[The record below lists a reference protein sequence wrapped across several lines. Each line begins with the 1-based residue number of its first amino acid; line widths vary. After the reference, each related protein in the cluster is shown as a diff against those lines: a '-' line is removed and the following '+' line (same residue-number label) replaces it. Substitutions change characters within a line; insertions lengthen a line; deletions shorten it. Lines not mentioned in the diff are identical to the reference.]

1 MGSSTS
7 NAGPYPSLV
16 ELLRFRAD
24 QQSDKAAYVF
34 LDSAG
39 KEEAQL
45 TYLDLDRRA
54 RSFAA
59 RLQRVVADGDRTILL
74 YPSAI
79 DFVVAFFGCLYAG
92 VVAVP
97 AYPPRLNRPL
107 TRFLATLSD
116 SKASLI
122 LTTAPIARGIEKRF
136 PESPELASVQW
147 AVIDTEEEDRAA
159 SWRDPQVGADTLAF
173 LQYTSG
179 STAAPRGV
187 MVTHGNVL
195 HNESVIQ
202 QGSGHNESS
211 VFVTWLPLFHDMG
224 LIGLTLQSLHVGGVC
239 VVLSPLAFLQRPSS
253 WLRAISKYR
262 GTTSGS
268 PNFGYDL
275 CVNKIS
281 IEERSGLD
289 LSSWTLAFSGAEPI
303 RHSTL
308 KQFVEAYAPY
318 GLGKS
323 VLCPVYGLAEATLL
337 VSGGW
342 ADIER
347 GPIESGGRSLMSCGS
362 NRVPVRIVDPASCT
376 LVADGEVG
384 EIWVSGPSVAQ
395 GYWNQ
400 PELTERTFR
409 ARIAGSDEG
418 PFLRTGD
425 LGFFQDGEL
434 VVAGRLR
441 DLIIIRG
448 RNVYPQDIEQTV
460 EACHPAVRPASVGVL
475 GIETE
480 EVEGLLVVS
489 EVDSRQCPDLDDA
502 VGAIRQ
508 AIAEEHDV
516 PVDGIVLLKPAAFPR
531 TSSGKLQR
539 WACRERLLSGSLP
552 GVLLWRG
559 HSMVSATAA
568 DDVA

>member
-1 MGSSTS
+1 MSSSTS

-16 ELLRFRAD
+16 DLLRFRAG
-24 QQSDKAAYVF
+24 QIAEKAAYIF

-45 TYLDLDRRA
+45 TYPELDRRA

-59 RLQRVVADGDRTILL
+59 RLQRVAVDGDRAILL

-122 LTTAPIARGIEKRF
+122 LTTTPIARGIEKRF
-136 PESPELASVQW
+136 PESPALASVQW
-147 AVIDTEEEDRAA
+147 AVTDTEEEDLAA
-159 SWRDPQVGADTLAF
+159 SWRNPQVGADTLAF

-224 LIGLTLQSLHVGGVC
+224 LIGLTLHSLYVGGVC
-239 VVLSPLAFLQRPSS
+239 VVLSPLAFLQRPVS
-253 WLRAISKYR
+253 WLRAISQYR

-275 CVNKIS
+275 CVSKIT

-289 LSSWTLAFSGAEPI
+289 LSSWRLAFNGAEPV
-303 RHSTL
+303 RHSTM

-318 GLGKS
+318 GLRKS

-342 ADIER
+342 ANLEL
-347 GPIESGGRSLMSCGS
+347 GPIERGGRSLMSCGP
-362 NRVPVRIVDPASCT
+362 NRVPVRIVEPASCT

-409 ARIAGSDEG
+409 ARITGSDEG

-460 EACHPAVRPASVGVL
+460 EACHPGVRPGSVGVL
-475 GIETE
+475 GIETA

-489 EVDSRQCPDLDDA
+489 EVDSRHCPDLEDA

-508 AIAEEHDV
+508 AIAEEHEV
-516 PVDGIVLLKPAAFPR
+516 PVHGIVLLKPAAFPR

-539 WACRERLLSGSLP
+539 WACREGLLSGSLP

-559 HSMVSATAA
+559 RSMVSAAAA
-568 DDVA
+568 DDGA